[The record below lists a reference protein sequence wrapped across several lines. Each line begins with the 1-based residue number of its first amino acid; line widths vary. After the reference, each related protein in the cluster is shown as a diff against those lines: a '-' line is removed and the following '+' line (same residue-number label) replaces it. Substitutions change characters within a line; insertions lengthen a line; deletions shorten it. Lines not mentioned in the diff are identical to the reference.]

1 MRNISHHFSP
11 RRRTSKSRRDPPHFD
26 PTQIYFLLTMM
37 SRRIIG
43 DKRALR
49 LLRCRR
55 ESAIFDL
62 LRCERINEKQQQQQQ
77 QQQQGNFLR
86 AKRQPISRTHLNAHV
101 SSSGGVAAFTTTRLV
116 SPWSPRHRR
125 NYKSSERKRL
135 IKMLNLCQKR

>member
-11 RRRTSKSRRDPPHFD
+11 RRISRSRRDPPHFD

-55 ESAIFDL
+55 ESAIIRSSSL
-62 LRCERINEKQQQQQQ
+62 SSVSMKAAAAAAAAAGATSSSGEKATE
-77 QQQQGNFLR
+77 FHEH
-86 AKRQPISRTHLNAHV
+86 IRTHMSRLL
-101 SSSGGVAAFTTTRLV
+101 GGVAAFTTTFIGFTVV
-116 SPWSPRHRR
+116 SADTEGVTT
-125 NYKSSERKRL
+125 SSEK
-135 IKMLNLCQKR
+135 K